1 MKNLKH
7 QNCIIETIF
16 MKKMRMDPGHRWW
29 SRILFLLSEKETVW
43 NRTRITPTQY
53 HCTSTSSSSIV
64 TVDAVTL
71 LSQYF
76 KCLSSN
82 LIYLNSYTHTTITQH
97 NQQYTIQFTAITL
110 KPTLIS
116 LTHSHSHQYSFPPQF
131 PSLSNFPSSFKTPQI
146 QSSISF
152 SFSFLNGTI
161 YWIHSRTRFFSI

>member
-64 TVDAVTL
+64 IVDAVTL

-82 LIYLNSYTHTTITQH
+82 LISSKFIYTHNNNTT
-97 NQQYTIQFTAITL
+97 NNIQFN
-110 KPTLIS
+110 S
-116 LTHSHSHQYSFPPQF
+116 PPL
-131 PSLSNFPSSFKTPQI
+131 P
-146 QSSISF
+146 
-152 SFSFLNGTI
+152 
-161 YWIHSRTRFFSI
+161 

>member
-82 LIYLNSYTHTTITQH
+82 LISSQPTIYNSIHRH
-97 NQQYTIQFTAITL
+97 ITL

-116 LTHSHSHQYSFPPQF
+116 LPHTPINIILSLPLQF
-131 PSLSNFPSSFKTPQI
+131 SIQFQNSSN
-146 QSSISF
+146 SIINF
-152 SFSFLNGTI
+152 IFFSFLNGTT
-161 YWIHSRTRFFSI
+161 YWIHSRTRFRSI